1 MTWLEMLRIALD
13 VIGGFAVLAFLVL
26 LCVYVYQRNAEP
38 DEDSDYEYYDY
49 Q

>member
-38 DEDSDYEYYDY
+38 DDDEPQFYDY